1 MPEIEPKVL
10 PASDRRRT
18 PSIEGGG
25 ETAEV
30 AIYPPDSNAS
40 EFEWRVNLTSVARTA
55 ALSVLPGT
63 DQTISVIEGNGLNLA
78 MEGRPP
84 VVLKPHSEPFAFP
97 ADAPAT
103 VSLVEGSVVVLD
115 VMSRRQHWRHR
126 VERRHLEGQH
136 HLDAPGGVTILL
148 SLGDLRVDAGHH
160 AVELRRQDAILV
172 EDVVLLTTDIP
183 VEAFLIRFTRV

>member
-1 MPEIEPKVL
+1 MPETEPKIL

-18 PSIEGGG
+18 PSMEGGG
-25 ETAEV
+25 ETAAV
-30 AIYPPDSNAS
+30 AVYPPDSNAS
-40 EFEWRVNLTSVARTA
+40 EFEWKVSLTSVASTG

-63 DQTISVIEGNGLNLA
+63 DRTISVIEGNGLNIA
-78 MEGRPP
+78 VEGKPP
-84 VVLKPHSEPFAFP
+84 VVLTPRSEPFAFP

-103 VSLVEGSVVVLD
+103 VSLVEGPVVVLN

-148 SLGDLRVDAGHH
+148 SLGNLRVDAGHH

-172 EDVVLLTTDIP
+172 EEVVLLTTDIP
-183 VEAFLIRFTRV
+183 VEAYLIRFTRV